1 MEKDKKTKIKT
12 VKKVTKKQ
20 KKIEIKPTTKLVI
33 MKKCTDCIKNC
44 KIESLSHAELIAC
57 PDYKSTSKS

>member
-20 KKIEIKPTTKLVI
+20 KKTEIKPTTKLVI
-33 MKKCTDCIKNC
+33 MEKCTNCIKNC
-44 KIESLSHAELIAC
+44 KIESLPHAELIAC
-57 PDYKSTSKS
+57 SDYKPISKS

>member
-12 VKKVTKKQ
+12 VKNKK
-20 KKIEIKPTTKLVI
+20 KTEIKPTTKLVI
-33 MKKCTDCIKNC
+33 MKKCTNCIKNC
-44 KIESLSHAELIAC
+44 KIESLPHAELIAC

>member
-12 VKKVTKKQ
+12 VKNKK
-20 KKIEIKPTTKLVI
+20 KTELKPTTKLVI
-33 MKKCTDCIKNC
+33 MKKCTNCVKNC

-57 PDYKSTSKS
+57 PDYKSISKS

>member
-1 MEKDKKTKIKT
+1 
-12 VKKVTKKQ
+12 
-20 KKIEIKPTTKLVI
+20 

-44 KIESLSHAELIAC
+44 KIESLPIAELIAC